1 MKNIIKF
8 FIGKN
13 LIIRSCDKLDR
24 SIFLENIIFIII
36 KLYNVF
42 IYYFLDYNRFNLDLF
57 RSLFIIKCCL

>member
-8 FIGKN
+8 FISKN
-13 LIIRSCDKLDR
+13 LIIRCCDKLDR
-24 SIFLENIIFIII
+24 SIFLENIIIII